1 MSRQLARFYY
11 SAAGWPLG
19 AKSAAHQPRVLTE
32 ALDGLEWHWS
42 VRQARQEAQAAHH
55 QSGVEI
61 DEYGAPQPAQDSR
74 SRTISSTTRCKR
86 RSTKRSCS
94 TSRLRVSMVD
104 DGGRVLLQLRHPR
117 ATIASGDSPFAKA
130 RTAVRLDTDPGRRVD
145 LTTQSRFGPIAQRS
159 RRAAPG
165 ARS

>member
-1 MSRQLARFYY
+1 
-11 SAAGWPLG
+11 
-19 AKSAAHQPRVLTE
+19 
-32 ALDGLEWHWS
+32 
-42 VRQARQEAQAAHH
+42 
-55 QSGVEI
+55 
-61 DEYGAPQPAQDSR
+61 
-74 SRTISSTTRCKR
+74 
-86 RSTKRSCS
+86 
-94 TSRLRVSMVD
+94 MVD